1 MNPDRE
7 RKGNK
12 AAARVGGFD
21 RGESHDTMEICCS
34 QSETDRMTVS
44 NQIDGIDTY
53 YYDLLWGLKQI
64 KGSTRMCRTAASR
77 TSIYA
82 LSRRERMY
90 TMTTCASAILEHVF
104 CESAYTGYRS
114 NRRA

>member
-64 KGSTRMCRTAASR
+64 KGSTRMCRQPHIHICVVKTGTYVHDDNMCKCNTGACFLR
-77 TSIYA
+77 VCVHW
-82 LSRRERMY
+82 LS
-90 TMTTCASAILEHVF
+90 
-104 CESAYTGYRS
+104 
-114 NRRA
+114 